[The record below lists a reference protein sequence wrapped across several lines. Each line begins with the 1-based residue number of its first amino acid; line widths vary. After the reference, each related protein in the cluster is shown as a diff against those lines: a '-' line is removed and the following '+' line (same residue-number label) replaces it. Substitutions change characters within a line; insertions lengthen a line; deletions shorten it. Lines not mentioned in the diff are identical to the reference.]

1 VVVIVLILYYAILL
15 IHILKLYFFFGIV
28 QRINTLFASSTKRW
42 KILLDNVSSLTLKP
56 FSQTHWKSQIESL
69 KAIKFQTPQIFLF
82 NFKKLKSLDD
92 DSLQN
97 KCLNIENFLKHDI
110 YFDIVGLYLFS

>member
-1 VVVIVLILYYAILL
+1 VQKRLLDINPKAFYTPCGCHSLNFVLCDIINSYPKAI
-15 IHILKLYFFFGIV
+15 FFFGIV

-69 KAIKFQTPQIFLF
+69 KAIKFQTPQIR
-82 NFKKLKSLDD
+82 D
-92 DSLQN
+92 
-97 KCLNIENFLKHDI
+97 
-110 YFDIVGLYLFS
+110 GLL